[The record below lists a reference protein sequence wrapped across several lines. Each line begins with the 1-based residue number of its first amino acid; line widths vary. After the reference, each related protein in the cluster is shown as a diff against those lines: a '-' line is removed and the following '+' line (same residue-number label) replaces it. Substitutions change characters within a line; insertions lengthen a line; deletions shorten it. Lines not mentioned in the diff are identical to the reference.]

1 VPAHDRARFRAGVPP
16 APVGT
21 LHVGGALCAVVFL
34 LVLLPGYA
42 AGASAAGVL
51 LALTFGVP
59 GAVLAGDGWVR
70 WNRTEAARKALRTLT
85 GTGAAH
91 DARTVG
97 RFYARS
103 LAGGFA
109 VRDQTMDQARVSG
122 LIDLN
127 RLARRLDDLLW
138 GLAQAL
144 ADAGKLRERA
154 VARGADTPTQRAAI
168 GELLTAAN
176 RRYAQLTQIR
186 DQVHRVMLLRPDP
199 VGDDLARD
207 ALARAHGTTVEIG
220 EDTLTAELTVLEN
233 LLRDEP

>member
-1 VPAHDRARFRAGVPP
+1 MPARERARLRGGVPP

-21 LHVGGALCAVVFL
+21 LHVAGAVCAVVFL

-42 AGASAAGVL
+42 AAASWAGVL
-51 LALTFGVP
+51 LALTFGLP
-59 GAVLAGDGWVR
+59 GVVLAADGWAK
-70 WNRTEAARKALRTLT
+70 WNRTGAARKALRSLT
-85 GTGAAH
+85 VSGAAH
-91 DARTVG
+91 DARTVT

-103 LAGGFA
+103 LAGGFV

-122 LIDLN
+122 VIDLD
-127 RLARRLDDLLW
+127 RLAARLDDLVW
-138 GLAQAL
+138 GLAEAL
-144 ADAGKLRERA
+144 ADAGRLRERA

-168 GELLTAAN
+168 GELIRVAN

-186 DQVHRVMLLRPDP
+186 DQVHRITLLRPDP

-220 EDTLTAELTVLEN
+220 EDTLTAELTVLES
-233 LLRDEP
+233 LLRDEA